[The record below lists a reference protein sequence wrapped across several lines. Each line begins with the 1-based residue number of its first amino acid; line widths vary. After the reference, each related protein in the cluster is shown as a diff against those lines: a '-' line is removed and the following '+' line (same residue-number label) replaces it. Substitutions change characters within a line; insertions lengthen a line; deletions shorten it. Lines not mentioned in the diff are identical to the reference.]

1 MTAVQR
7 GEVELL
13 RRLYRE
19 TEGGNGHLVL
29 VNGGLGVGKTDLLR
43 EVSRLAADSGALVMR
58 ASGSRAEQMLR
69 GGVVEQLVYSTALPE
84 DLADQVDK
92 VMAAE
97 TFREPTDAGDDG
109 RIAGVPREEA
119 QVLRRLAGILL
130 ELARRQP
137 LVIAVDDIQF
147 ADGTSLNFLL
157 WLQRRMESARILVVL
172 SEWERPHDVLPMCS
186 AELTRLPHHRI
197 HLTPLSAEGV
207 AEVLAA
213 ALGGPVPG
221 HLARSYHLASGGNA
235 VLLKAL
241 IEDRRDGFAETDDG
255 ELDGEFGGELG
266 EEPPSGLAF
275 VRALMSCL
283 RAWDT
288 DLLRVA
294 QCLVLLGDE
303 VTPPIVA
310 RVLGLETRSVSQA
323 MDILTDA
330 GLISA
335 GKLRSRAAEAA
346 VLASLP
352 VDEHTRLRL
361 QVAELLY
368 ERGVSSDV
376 IAGHLAAADRA
387 AGAWSAGV
395 LREAGETALA
405 EDKAPLAVRYLELAL
420 GAVTGE
426 QERASIIEALVRANW
441 RFNPSAA
448 MVHSGPLRQAMRD
461 GRLASAEMV
470 TLIRQAMWQGET
482 AVVEQGLSLLRDP
495 DSQVDLTTR
504 AVVRLATLWFYGP
517 SAQLDLTG
525 VGPEP
530 PLGEDPWTRAAS
542 ALADAWTQG
551 STEATVASAEHI
563 LQSCRLSDNSL
574 EVLATALLTLGQ
586 GAKADKAAA
595 LCEELIDE
603 ATRRGAPTWQALLG
617 VVRADIA
624 LRRGEL
630 ATAVSYADTALD
642 TLPAQNWGVLIGYPL
657 AVLVRGNTAMGR
669 HGVAARAL
677 RHVLPDG
684 LFNTVLGLRYLHAR
698 GSYHLATDQ
707 VLASL
712 NDFESCVELQRQWN
726 LDLSALMPVRTDLAE
741 ANLRL
746 SRRRMAR
753 QLARQELEGC
763 KPGDTA
769 TRGRAMRVLAGCS
782 ELSQR
787 QSLLVEAAD
796 LLETAGDRYEYA
808 RTLAELSAVYQELGD
823 FERAREI
830 SRRAAQETKAC
841 RAPATTFVRRRGR
854 PADEILPQPE
864 PAFESDQTPEL
875 SRAERKVA
883 MLAALGH
890 TNRAIG
896 RRLYITVSTV
906 EQHLTRVYRKLGVN
920 GRTDLPAG
928 LAMFDVPGIPV
939 DAEVHLA

>member
-1 MTAVQR
+1 MTAIQC

-13 RRLYRE
+13 RRLYE
-19 TEGGNGHLVL
+19 ESEDGNGRLVL

-69 GGVVEQLVYSTALPE
+69 GGVIEQLVYSTGLPQ
-84 DLADQVDK
+84 DIADQMDK
-92 VMAAE
+92 VMAAD
-97 TFREPTDAGDDG
+97 TFRESTDAADG
-109 RIAGVPREEA
+109 QASGVRREEA

-130 ELARRQP
+130 GLARRQP

-147 ADGTSLNFLL
+147 ADYTSLNFLL

-172 SEWERPHDVLPMCS
+172 SEWERPHDVLPAFS

-197 HLTPLSAEGV
+197 HLAPLTAERV
-207 AEVLAA
+207 AEVLGT
-213 ALGGPVPG
+213 ALGGPVPD
-221 HLARSYHLASGGNA
+221 HLARSYHLASGGNS

-241 IEDRRDGFAETDDG
+241 IEDRRDGFAEADG
-255 ELDGEFGGELG
+255 DLDGEFGGELG
-266 EEPPSGLAF
+266 EEPPSGPAF
-275 VRALMSCL
+275 ARALMSCL
-283 RAWDT
+283 HAWDT
-288 DLLRVA
+288 NLLRVA

-303 VTPPIVA
+303 VAPSIVA
-310 RVLGLETRSVSQA
+310 RVLGLESRSVTQA

-335 GKLRSRAAEAA
+335 GRLRSRAAEAA

-361 QVAELLY
+361 QIAELLY
-368 ERGVSSDV
+368 ERGASSDV
-376 IAGHLAAADRA
+376 IAGHLAAADRS

-395 LREAGETALA
+395 LREAGEKALA

-420 GAVTGE
+420 GAETGE
-426 QERASIIEALVRANW
+426 QERAAIIEALVRANW

-461 GRLASAEMV
+461 GRLAAAEMV
-470 TLIRQAMWQGET
+470 TLIRQAMWQGDT
-482 AVVEQGLSLLRDP
+482 AVVEQGLTLLRDP
-495 DSQVDLTTR
+495 DSQADLTTR

-525 VGPEP
+525 TGPDT

-563 LQSCRLSDNSL
+563 LQSCALSDNSL
-574 EVLATALLTLGQ
+574 EVLATALLALGQ
-586 GAKADKAAA
+586 GSKAEKAAA
-595 LCEELIDE
+595 LCDELIEE
-603 ATRRGAPTWQALLG
+603 AARRGAPTWQALLG

-630 ATAVSYADTALD
+630 ATAISHADTALA

-684 LFNTVLGLRYLHAR
+684 LFSTVLGLRYLHAR
-698 GSYHLATDQ
+698 GAYHLATEQ

-712 NDFESCVELQRQWN
+712 NDFETCAELQRQWN
-726 LDLSALMPVRTDLAE
+726 LDLNVLMPVRTDLAE

-746 SRRRMAR
+746 GRRRMAR
-753 QLARQELEGC
+753 QLARQELEC
-763 KPGDTA
+763 SKPGDAA

-787 QSLLVEAAD
+787 QGLLVDAVG
-796 LLETAGDRYEYA
+796 LLETAGDRFEHA
-808 RTLAELSAVYQELGD
+808 RTLAELSEVYQELGE
-823 FERAREI
+823 FERARET

-841 RAPATTFVRRRGR
+841 RAPAATFVRRRGR
-854 PADEILPQPE
+854 SADDLLLQPE
-864 PAFESDQTPEL
+864 PAFETDQTPEL

-928 LAMFDVPGIPV
+928 LAMFDVPDTAV